1 MVGWSRGCVVVVA
14 LMLAVA
20 LFSGGAVG
28 AAPAKTVYFL
38 SWGGTIQT
46 MLEKEGWAQ
55 QFTKDTGYTLVLVPK
70 ATSSEI
76 IATAIA
82 QKDRPQVDV
91 VMCDFAAW
99 LDGLKQGVFAPIDQ
113 GQVPNLARLHDIA
126 RVRDKG
132 VEKGVF
138 TYADVVALIYQPE
151 VFKKNGWAPP
161 TGWKDLLRP
170 ELKGKIVIP
179 PVSNTY
185 GLYAL
190 IEMARLH
197 GGSERNIEPGFAA
210 MKRLAPSVVDWTTTF
225 AKIGGLMQSE
235 TAALAVFGNAS
246 GWEIRKR
253 GVPAEVVLAAP
264 AYMSPTVAGVMQGA
278 PNPEG
283 ARVLLNWLISEKVL
297 HYRAERFGQTPMNRD
312 VKLTGEAAERV
323 VSGKD
328 FERLV
333 VIDYEYVSAQRP
345 AWNARFEREVAPI
358 K

>member
-1 MVGWSRGCVVVVA
+1 MADWHRGRVVLASLLLLVVA
-14 LMLAVA
+14 ITGVA
-20 LFSGGAVG
+20 T
-28 AAPAKTVYFL
+28 AAPGKTVYFL

-70 ATSSEI
+70 ATSAEI

-91 VMCDFAAW
+91 VMCDQAAW
-99 LDGLKQGVFAPIDQ
+99 LDGLKQGVFAPIDPKE
-113 GQVPNLARLHDIA
+113 VPNLARMHPIA
-126 RVRDKG
+126 HVKDKG

-138 TYADVVALIYQPE
+138 TYADVVGLLYQPD
-151 VFKKNGWAPP
+151 VFKKNGWAAP
-161 TGWKDLLRP
+161 TGWKDLMRP
-170 ELKGKIVIP
+170 ELKGKIVVP

-190 IEMARLH
+190 IELARMN
-197 GGSERNIEPGFAA
+197 GGGERDVEPGFAA
-210 MKRLAPSVVDWTTTF
+210 LKKLAPGVVDWTTTF

-235 TAALAVFGNAS
+235 TAAIAVFGNGS
-246 GWEIRKR
+246 GWELKKR
-253 GVPAEVVLAAP
+253 GVPVEVVIPAP
-264 AYMSPTVAGVMQGA
+264 AYISPTVAGVVQGA

-297 HYRAERFGQTPMNRD
+297 QYRAERFGQTPMNRD

-328 FERLV
+328 FDRLA
-333 VIDYEYVSAQRP
+333 VIDYEYVGGQR
-345 AWNARFEREVAPI
+345 AGWNARFEREVAPI